1 MERQATSGWAPAAP
15 RMRPIGPDSSR
26 PQPLLPHRVLAASI
40 LIAMLTALGIKL
52 LPVEWSHVLT
62 ALVITGSNLPL

>member
-15 RMRPIGPDSSR
+15 RMGPFGPASSR
-26 PQPLLPHRVLAASI
+26 AQPLLPNRVLTASI
-40 LIAMLTALGIKL
+40 LIATLTALGIKL
-52 LPVEWSHVLT
+52 LPLEWSQMLT